1 MAASCVNETYL
12 PGVRLL
18 EGVEITGEASK
29 ALAGA
34 DLVLVVTPVRGLQLA
49 AAWIDKCG
57 LGGDIPIVSCAKG
70 VDPESLLTPLQTL
83 ARHMPGRARQLAVLS
98 GPTFALELAAGDPS
112 AAVIAAADDDLARNA
127 QGMLNGASFRL
138 YTNQDPRGVEL
149 AGALKNVMALA
160 SGVARGLGLGANA
173 NAALITR
180 GLAELR
186 RLGLRL
192 GGREATFSGLAG
204 LGDLVLTCTSEL
216 SRNFSVGM
224 ELGRGKSLDEVL
236 ASMPMVA
243 EGVPTTRSA
252 QALASQQ
259 QVEMPI
265 VQKMHGILFEA
276 LSPAEAVEE
285 LLSRAPREEDD
296 EQPVCSGSV

>member
-1 MAASCVNETYL
+1 M
-12 PGVRLL
+12 
-18 EGVEITGEASK
+18 
-29 ALAGA
+29 
-34 DLVLVVTPVRGLQLA
+34 
-49 AAWIDKCG
+49 
-57 LGGDIPIVSCAKG
+57 
-70 VDPESLLTPLQTL
+70 
-83 ARHMPGRARQLAVLS
+83 
-98 GPTFALELAAGDPS
+98 
-112 AAVIAAADDDLARNA
+112 
-127 QGMLNGASFRL
+127 
-138 YTNQDPRGVEL
+138 
-149 AGALKNVMALA
+149 
-160 SGVARGLGLGANA
+160 
-173 NAALITR
+173 
-180 GLAELR
+180 
-186 RLGLRL
+186 
-192 GGREATFSGLAG
+192 
-204 LGDLVLTCTSEL
+204 LTCTSEL